1 MTEHADKRVIKK
13 YANRRLYDTQTS
25 KHITAKGIRQLIVD
39 GNEVVIVED
48 TTDRD
53 ITKQLLLQIIAEQEQ
68 GGRPIL
74 DTAVLQGIIR
84 YYGHPMQEM
93 MSHYLTRSM
102 ETYLA
107 QQQSIQQQMASLLEP
122 ESANEALQQM
132 AKTNL
137 EAWQAMQTSV
147 FGAMYPGTSKNDDD
161 AA

>member
-25 KHITAKGIRQLIVD
+25 KHITAEGIRQLIVD